1 MTNLSSRL
9 DTASGKLCGDVAL
22 ISGATT
28 GIGRAVL
35 DRFVAEGARVAVLG
49 RRAEPLAEIVQT
61 YGDAVLTVLG
71 DAADKTAYQRAVSEA
86 CDQWGKLD
94 ILVAN
99 AGVFDFWRPMDRYD
113 ADTLD
118 AAFDELI
125 ATNVKGYMFAAHA
138 AQKALRASRGR
149 IIFTGSVAGAHAG
162 CGGVVYT
169 MAKHAILGL
178 TRQLALELAP
188 DVRVNGVAPGAT
200 SAPLSGLSAMGQSD
214 RTIIDNEA
222 SETELAKRLPL
233 GFVQQPSDH
242 TGLYVLLASR
252 NGAPA
257 MTGQML
263 VSDGGQEIR
272 PV

>member
-1 MTNLSSRL
+1 MTPPLAAYGQL
-9 DTASGKLCGDVAL
+9 QGEVAL
-22 ISGATT
+22 ITGATT

-49 RRAEPLAEIVQT
+49 RRASALAEIADI

-71 DAADKTAYQRAVSEA
+71 DAADKAAYQRAVETT
-86 CDQWGKLD
+86 CDHWGNLD

-99 AGVFDFWRPMDRYD
+99 AGIFDFWRPMDRYD
-113 ADTLD
+113 VDTLD
-118 AAFDELI
+118 AAFNELI

-138 AQKALRASRGR
+138 AQKALRASGGR
-149 IIFTGSVAGAHAG
+149 IVFTGSVAGAHAG
-162 CGGVVYT
+162 CGGIVYT

-178 TRQLALELAP
+178 MRQLALELAP
-188 DVRVNGVAPGAT
+188 DVRVNGIAPGAT
-200 SAPLSGLSAMGQSD
+200 SAPLSGLSATGQAD
-214 RTIIDNEA
+214 RTITDNKAAEA
-222 SETELAKRLPL
+222 ELAKRLPL

-242 TGLYVLLASR
+242 AGLYVLLASR
-252 NGAPA
+252 HGAPA